1 MVCAE
6 DQLPVASCQLPVAR
20 CRLPVASCHMPVAS
34 CQLPVASC
42 QLPVAGCQSP
52 VTGHQSP
59 RALDRSS
66 FPAVTRRL
74 RAAASPVYLA
84 LLLILAVGLV
94 LRVLHNT
101 YGLPYVYNID
111 EGSH

>member
-1 MVCAE
+1 M
-6 DQLPVASCQLPVAR
+6 
-20 CRLPVASCHMPVAS
+20 
-34 CQLPVASC
+34 
-42 QLPVAGCQSP
+42 
-52 VTGHQSP
+52 
-59 RALDRSS
+59 
-66 FPAVTRRL
+66 TRRL

-111 EGSH
+111 EGSHFTNRAVGMFGVLDPGTPLPPSRQARPNLPGARHGQPCRRPAFRVQPSPCLRRSPRA